1 MAALLVMCVL
11 AAFGV
16 LSILWAAFGFLLPG
30 QRGVV
35 MVCMDGR
42 GKEEAVIRRYSWLR
56 GLGLFRG
63 PLVIIDQG
71 MCEQEREH
79 LLRMEQGVMICT
91 LEGLTSSLEQE
102 RERLG

>member
-1 MAALLVMCVL
+1 MAALLVIFVL
-11 AAFGV
+11 AACGV

-35 MVCMDGR
+35 MVCLDGR

-56 GLGLFRG
+56 GLGLVRG
-63 PLVIIDQG
+63 PLVIIDRG
-71 MCEQEREH
+71 ISEQERER
-79 LLRMEQGVMICT
+79 LLRMEQDVVICT
-91 LEGLTSSLEQE
+91 LENLISSLEQE